1 MASRKPNTAAQAR
14 YAEMLKHDNDAF
26 YGAVD
31 DETILREAQRNR
43 RTLAFAGVGIVA
55 VGTFVGSTV
64 ILTANQRQ
72 DAPRAEATA
81 TAGPSTPST
90 SPSAS
95 ETSASPSPSKTSAS
109 PSPSETK
116 TSAAPSP
123 SEDPASPTN
132 IPSPS
137 RSTHKV
143 ELPPIETTPAAPEN
157 PTEPAACHWLESGGV
172 VTVGDCGDHTAYNDP
187 SRTGAHQLGVGMQF
201 EGACLIGD
209 TVRISYGGGNDYLE
223 NNGYFA
229 VDGSC

>member
-14 YAEMLKHDNDAF
+14 YAEMLQYDDDAF

-31 DETILREAQRNR
+31 DETILREARRNR

-55 VGTFVGSTV
+55 VGAFVGGTV
-64 ILTANQRQ
+64 ILTANQRP
-72 DAPRAEATA
+72 DAPRTQA
-81 TAGPSTPST
+81 TAGPFVPSA

-123 SEDPASPTN
+123 SEDLTSPSN

-137 RSTHKV
+137 TSAPKV
-143 ELPPIETTPAAPEN
+143 ELPPIESTPAAPETT
-157 PTEPAACHWLESGGV
+157 TEPAACHWLESGGV

-187 SRTGAHQLGVGMQF
+187 NRTGAHQLGVGMQF
-201 EGACLIGD
+201 EGACLVGD